1 MTALGSVHVQSDNVR
16 YGRGHLTPHRGNQA
30 RPPTGSCPI
39 YYSCPIDHTMT
50 IPLVILSRDDVQVIR
65 VRMQWLNCRKKSS
78 GERSIHSP
86 FPSCLPLLRNSP
98 WKPVQTLQTIQT
110 LQQFKHLQD
119 DKMFDK
125 SYNRFDILLILAFY
139 GRTQTEG
146 PKCLIKRVL
155 YSGWCTS
162 LST

>member
-65 VRMQWLNCRKKSS
+65 VRMQWLNCRKKVA
-78 GERSIHSP
+78 ENAP
-86 FPSCLPLLRNSP
+86 FTPPFLPAFPCCETVHEN
-98 WKPVQTLQTIQT
+98 
-110 LQQFKHLQD
+110 QFKHCRQFKLFNSSNTYQ
-119 DKMFDK
+119 M
-125 SYNRFDILLILAFY
+125 I
-139 GRTQTEG
+139 
-146 PKCLIKRVL
+146 KCLTNHTTV
-155 YSGWCTS
+155 
-162 LST
+162 STYY